1 MRAQQPRRSAA
12 IVSAALLIAIALPEA
27 GHATPCSTVINQY
40 TTVHRKLLD
49 ARRTLEQMERSFSQ
63 VRSQHEGA
71 RADLVRGNC
80 NSPGSNMALCA
91 KAEPRLSELTQTL
104 MNLQADHSAQVRL
117 VGELEQ
123 QFNSVNANR
132 KLACGPLPP
141 PAAPRLSQEEYERR
155 RAQRQVERTV
165 RTGIQIYRARRRPG
179 IQVLRAKQRTAIL
192 RAQRQARK
200 ARRPGLAQKKR
211 CNWAKGHCH

>member
-1 MRAQQPRRSAA
+1 
-12 IVSAALLIAIALPEA
+12 
-27 GHATPCSTVINQY
+27 
-40 TTVHRKLLD
+40 
-49 ARRTLEQMERSFSQ
+49 
-63 VRSQHEGA
+63 
-71 RADLVRGNC
+71 
-80 NSPGSNMALCA
+80 
-91 KAEPRLSELTQTL
+91 

-123 QFNSVNANR
+123 QFSSVNANR

-155 RAQRQVERTV
+155 RARQQVERTV
-165 RTGIQIYRARRRPG
+165 RTGIEIYRAKRRPG
-179 IQVLRAKQRTAIL
+179 IQILRAKQRTAILRAKQRTRIQVL